1 MCGVFGFVASGCRRV
16 DGDAIVRIAR
26 VTQRRGAHA
35 FGLAWIDGAGRL
47 KTFKR
52 QGPISDELGIV
63 AMAAAEA
70 RMLIGHCRYTT
81 EGPQADNINNHPHPA
96 DGGWIVHNGM
106 IRDWRQTIRRFSLLP
121 NTQCDSEVLGLLI
134 EQADGSVLERCAR
147 AARQCAG
154 NPLVMLGLWHR
165 PNRLVVVRDGG
176 QPLHL
181 AETREGTYLAS
192 LADGLPGDVR
202 SVQDGSA
209 VLLGGKSDAKRFVR
223 LHRSKRD
230 QLFAF

>member
-1 MCGVFGFVASGCRRV
+1 MCGVFGFVANDGRRA
-16 DGDAIVRIAR
+16 DEDSIVRIAR

-52 QGPISDELGIV
+52 QGPISNELGIV

-81 EGPQADNINNHPHPA
+81 SGPQDANINNHPHPA

-106 IRDWRQTIRRFSLLP
+106 IHNWQRTVRRFGLLP
-121 NTQCDSEVLGLLI
+121 NSECDSEVLGLLI
-134 EQADGSVLERCAR
+134 EQGSGSVLERCAR
-147 AARQCAG
+147 AARRCAG
-154 NPLVMLGLWHR
+154 GPLVMLGLWHR
-165 PNRLVVVRDGG
+165 PNRLVMVRDGG
-176 QPLHL
+176 QPLHT
-181 AETREGTYLAS
+181 ADTREGTYLAS

-202 SVQDGSA
+202 ELQDGSA
-209 VLLGGKSDAKRFVR
+209 MLLGGKSDAKRFIG
-223 LHRSKRD
+223 LHPKQRE